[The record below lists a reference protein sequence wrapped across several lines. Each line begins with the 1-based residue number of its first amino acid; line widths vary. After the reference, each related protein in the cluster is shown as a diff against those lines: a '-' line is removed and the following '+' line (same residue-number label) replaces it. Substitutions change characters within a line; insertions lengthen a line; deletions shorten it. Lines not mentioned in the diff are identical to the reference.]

1 MNILIYNPAAERAG
15 GFIIDV
21 GQEQAQIDI
30 AVTLPDAVQCMRN
43 EYYEVL
49 LAENIT
55 ADEGI
60 TLLNELQPRTD
71 IHLPSHVIGVT
82 PEWEDYQ
89 ALSDAF
95 DDQLFPLL
103 IGELKDEMVMD
114 RLMNK
119 LQYLTAVDRQKNGTM
134 NRKEVF
140 ENVSFI

>member
-1 MNILIYNPAAERAG
+1 MNILIYNPNAERAG

-30 AVTLPDAVQCMRN
+30 AVSLPDAVQCMQN
-43 EYYEVL
+43 KYYELL

-55 ADEGI
+55 ADDG
-60 TLLNELQPRTD
+60 TALLDELQPRED

-82 PEWEDYQ
+82 PEWDDYQ

-103 IGELKDEMVMD
+103 IGEMRDEMVMD

-119 LQYLTAVDRQKNGTM
+119 LQYLTAVDRQKNGTE

-140 ENVSFI
+140 ENVRFI

>member
-1 MNILIYNPAAERAG
+1 MNILIYNPAAERKG

-30 AVTLPDAVQCMRN
+30 AVTLPDAVQCMRSA
-43 EYYEVL
+43 YYELL

-60 TLLNELQPRTD
+60 ALLNELQPRTD
-71 IHLPSHVIGVT
+71 IHLPSHIIGVT

>member
-1 MNILIYNPAAERAG
+1 MNILIYNPSAERAG
-15 GFIIDV
+15 GFIIGV

-30 AVTLPDAVQCMRN
+30 AVSLPDAVQCLQN
-43 EYYEVL
+43 EYYELL
-49 LAENIT
+49 LAESIT
-55 ADEGI
+55 ADEGLA
-60 TLLNELQPRTD
+60 LLDELQPRTD
-71 IHLPSHVIGVT
+71 IHLPSHVISVT

-103 IGELKDEMVMD
+103 IGALKDEMVMD

-119 LQYLTAVDRQKNGTM
+119 LKYLTAVDRQKNGTD

-140 ENVSFI
+140 ENVKFI

>member
-1 MNILIYNPAAERAG
+1 MNILIYNPNAERAG

-30 AVTLPDAVQCMRN
+30 AVSLPDAVQCMQN
-43 EYYEVL
+43 KYYELL

-55 ADEGI
+55 ADDG
-60 TLLNELQPRTD
+60 TALLDELQPRED

-89 ALSDAF
+89 VLSDAF

-103 IGELKDEMVMD
+103 IGEMKDEMVMD

-119 LQYLTAVDRQKNGTM
+119 LQYLTAMDR
-134 NRKEVF
+134 
-140 ENVSFI
+140 

>member
-1 MNILIYNPAAERAG
+1 MNILIYNPTAERAG

-30 AVTLPDAVQCMRN
+30 AVSVPDTVQCIQN
-43 EYYEVL
+43 KYYELL

-60 TLLNELQPRTD
+60 ALLNELQPRTD

-82 PEWEDYQ
+82 PEWENYQ
-89 ALSDAF
+89 VLSDAF

-119 LQYLTAVDRQKNGTM
+119 LQYLTAVDRQK
-134 NRKEVF
+134 K
-140 ENVSFI
+140 

>member
-1 MNILIYNPAAERAG
+1 MNILIYNPTAERAG

-30 AVTLPDAVQCMRN
+30 VVSLPDTVQCIQN
-43 EYYEVL
+43 KYYELL

-60 TLLNELQPRTD
+60 ALLNELQPRTD

-82 PEWEDYQ
+82 PEWENYQ
-89 ALSDAF
+89 VLSDAF

-103 IGELKDEMVMD
+103 IGEMKDEMVMD

-119 LQYLTAVDRQKNGTM
+119 LQYLTAVDRQKNGTE

-140 ENVSFI
+140 DNVSFI